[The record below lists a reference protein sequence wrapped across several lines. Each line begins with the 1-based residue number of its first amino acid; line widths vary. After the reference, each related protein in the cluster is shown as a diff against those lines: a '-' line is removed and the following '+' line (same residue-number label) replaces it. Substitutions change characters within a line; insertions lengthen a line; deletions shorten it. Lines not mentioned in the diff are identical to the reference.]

1 MKKDNRTDVNQI
13 DKAVRIM
20 KEFKEQE
27 DEKN

>member
-1 MKKDNRTDVNQI
+1 MKKDNKTDVNQI